1 MYSKFV
7 GRHLVILDH
16 YYTIQGQ
23 SSISR
28 SNMTFQQ
35 IKVETTLIP
44 HFCVILT
51 AKFISGPTF
60 FLICIYLQK
69 QKVNVKVKYSILR

>member
-1 MYSKFV
+1 MYSEFA
-7 GRHLVILDH
+7 GRHLAILDH
-16 YYTIQGQ
+16 YSTIQGQ

-51 AKFISGPTF
+51 AKFISDPTF
-60 FLICIYLQK
+60 FLILFF
-69 QKVNVKVKYSILR
+69 SHL